1 MGDVI
6 DLHPPVEDLDE
17 WVSGQIEQA
26 KLDVPTQSGDGYDL
40 ETCQNLGNVAQE
52 WAEKQNGL
60 EIPFATLVVLN
71 ATDNFEQ
78 AAENLGAVMKAY
90 EVIDNK
96 PKPKKRWWKF

>member
-6 DLHPPVEDLDE
+6 DLHPPLESGME
-17 WVSGQIEQA
+17 WVMEEG
-26 KLDVPTQSGDGYDL
+26 SGDGFDM

-52 WAEKQNGL
+52 WAEKQDNL

-90 EVIDNK
+90 EARDDK
-96 PKPKKRWWKF
+96 PKPKKRWWNF

>member
-1 MGDVI
+1 M
-6 DLHPPVEDLDE
+6 E
-17 WVSGQIEQA
+17 WVMEEG
-26 KLDVPTQSGDGYDL
+26 SGDGFDM

-52 WAEKQNGL
+52 WAEKQDNL

-90 EVIDNK
+90 EMNADNLK
-96 PKPKKRWWKF
+96 TQQKLWPEPPKKRWWNF